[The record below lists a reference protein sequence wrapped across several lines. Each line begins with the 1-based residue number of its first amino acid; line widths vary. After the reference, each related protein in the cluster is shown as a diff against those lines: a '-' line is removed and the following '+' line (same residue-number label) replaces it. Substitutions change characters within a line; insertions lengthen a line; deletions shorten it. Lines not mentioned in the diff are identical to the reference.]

1 MSRKVRCLPSLLR
14 PRPHRRECRAAA
26 CPSRAHFSIFRGQH
40 FGLIL
45 FFHPARGN
53 DERRNPAALRSFPP
67 CFGSR
72 KTIQKSFAPPVFPG
86 TTDGSVG
93 LPATRTPP
101 VSPSSAP
108 GAATLQ
114 RAGAALPCG
123 KAAPDHVAVVEV
135 YSRPILRAMLWAARR
150 PAPMARMTV
159 AAPVTMSP
167 PAYTLGMEVSPFSST
182 AM

>member
-1 MSRKVRCLPSLLR
+1 MQNGIRPRRAVLR
-14 PRPHRRECRAAA
+14 PAWEADKQYKKVLRPA
-26 CPSRAHFSIFRGQH
+26 
-40 FGLIL
+40 
-45 FFHPARGN
+45 
-53 DERRNPAALRSFPP
+53 
-67 CFGSR
+67 
-72 KTIQKSFAPPVFPG
+72 FPG
-86 TTDGSVG
+86 TPAESVG
-93 LPATRTPP
+93 LSAKRTP
-101 VSPSSAP
+101 VRFPSSAP

-123 KAAPDHVAVVEV
+123 KAAPDHHVVVEV

>member
-14 PRPHRRECRAAA
+14 PRPHRGECRAAA

-40 FGLIL
+40 FGLIV

-67 CFGSR
+67 CLRSGKNNTKKFC
-72 KTIQKSFAPPVFPG
+72 APVFPG
-86 TTDGSVG
+86 TTDGRVG

-101 VSPSSAP
+101 VSPSSDP

>member
-1 MSRKVRCLPSLLR
+1 MTSGEIRRRSALFRPASKAEKQYKKVLR
-14 PRPHRRECRAAA
+14 
-26 CPSRAHFSIFRGQH
+26 
-40 FGLIL
+40 
-45 FFHPARGN
+45 
-53 DERRNPAALRSFPP
+53 
-67 CFGSR
+67 
-72 KTIQKSFAPPVFPG
+72 PVFPRN
-86 TTDGSVG
+86 DGRKRRAPRNADAG
-93 LPATRTPP
+93 RFALFR
-101 VSPSSAP
+101 P
-108 GAATLQ
+108 GAATPQ

-123 KAAPDHVAVVEV
+123 KAAPDHVAVIEV